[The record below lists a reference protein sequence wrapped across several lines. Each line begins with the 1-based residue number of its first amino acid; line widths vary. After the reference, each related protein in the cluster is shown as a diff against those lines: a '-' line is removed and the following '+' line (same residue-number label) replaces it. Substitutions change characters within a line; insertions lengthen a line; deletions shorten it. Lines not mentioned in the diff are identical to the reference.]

1 MSKELNQ
8 PLRFLFAATKQ
19 KQTLSRDVMLQ
30 CLNMNLTFQC
40 LLIYST
46 NISVNLAKILYNGPC
61 CVMNF
66 RVDSPK
72 SYHLIY
78 ISTLAWLADFAK
90 NRDTWQRTWSLK
102 EKRTYNIA
110 TNTAKVLITLTVS
123 NSFNKLELLKV
134 LFFTERIL
142 IWNSIPITL
151 FVIQA
156 DSNYFNWILEF
167 QEILF

>member
-1 MSKELNQ
+1 
-8 PLRFLFAATKQ
+8 
-19 KQTLSRDVMLQ
+19 MLQ
-30 CLNMNLTFQC
+30 RLNMNLTFQC

-156 DSNYFNWILEF
+156 DSNNLTEF
-167 QEILF
+167 SNFRKSFSRNVCKWLALFSLNKVYRQPPESC